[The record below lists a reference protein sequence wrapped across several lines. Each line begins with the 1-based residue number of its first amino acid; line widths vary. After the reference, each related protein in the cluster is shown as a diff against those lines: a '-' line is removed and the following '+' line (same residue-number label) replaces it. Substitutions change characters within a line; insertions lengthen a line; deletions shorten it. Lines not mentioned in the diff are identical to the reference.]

1 MSEKLAWQDIEK
13 KLVKEKK
20 QTLVALLQNLYQIS
34 PDVQRFLHARYRGRQ
49 TPRQRTASYKWV
61 IQQQFV
67 FHGEVPPEADF
78 SKVQKAI
85 SDYRLSSQDEE
96 GVAEL
101 CVIALE
107 ATADFVDRFNVKG
120 PDSYGEVVELVQ
132 TAVQQF
138 EEHPQLYLEYA
149 QRLRQAR
156 DKIVVMDMDAADLLD
171 DLNFMWE
178 DRQQGQI

>member
-34 PDVQRFLHARYRGRQ
+34 PDAQLFLHARYKERQ
-49 TPRQRTASYKWV
+49 PTRQRIASYKRV

-67 FHGEVPPEADF
+67 FHGEIPPEADF

-85 SDYRLSSQDEE
+85 SDYRLSSHDEE

-107 ATADFVDRFNVKG
+107 ATADFIHRFHVKG
-120 PDSYGEVVELVQ
+120 PGFYAEVGELVQ

-138 EEHPQLYLEYA
+138 EAQPQLYPKYSR
-149 QRLRQAR
+149 RLCQAR
-156 DKIVVMDMDAADLLD
+156 DKVVTMDMDSADMLD
-171 DLNFMWE
+171 DLNFTLA
-178 DRQQGQI
+178 DRQ

>member
-34 PDVQRFLHARYRGRQ
+34 PDVQRFLEARYGRGQ
-49 TPRQRTASYKWV
+49 TPQQRIASYKRV

-67 FHGEVPPEADF
+67 FHGDAPPEADF
-78 SKVQKAI
+78 YKIQKVV
-85 SDYRLSSQDEE
+85 SDYRLSSDHDEE

-101 CVIALE
+101 YVIALE
-107 ATADFVDRFNVKG
+107 AIADFIERFNVHG
-120 PDSYGEVVELVQ
+120 PGFYAEVVELVQ

-138 EEHPQLYLEYA
+138 EAHPHLYPKYSR
-149 QRLRQAR
+149 RLRKAR

-171 DLNFMWE
+171 DLGFTLA
-178 DRQQGQI
+178 DRQ